1 MTHHFKLH
9 TLTAFSLACAVL
21 AGCGGGDA
29 EAPPPPAAASPPLDV
44 VPGPDTTPPTLTQ
57 IANDVSAPT
66 ATGPVTFTFLFSE
79 DVGTSFGADDIV
91 VIGGTK
97 GAFARTTSGAQ
108 ATLVVVPIANS
119 TGTIDVSVAAG
130 RFSDLAGNANTVGAS
145 AQKAYSSVVKTQMA
159 LPVNFDSATVDY
171 GFIGFGGAEASSL
184 AADPANAAN
193 SAAKVV
199 RAAGAETY
207 AGTTITAAAGLG
219 FTPKIPFNANDTRMS
234 VRVWSPD
241 AGIPVRLKVE
251 DHADANKSV
260 EAETTTTT
268 ANAWQT
274 LTFNFATQVAGT
286 APLNLAF
293 NYDKATI
300 FFDFGRAKASAVQ
313 KTYYFDDVAFVP
325 GAGGAGG
332 GGGGAVSG
340 LPVTFDDAAVTYKL
354 TGFGGAED
362 ATVVSGVTGAN
373 GKVAKIIKSATA
385 ELWAGTTVS
394 TGANDSIATIPFT
407 ASAKTMT
414 LRVYTPAAGIP
425 VRLKVEDAAD
435 VTHTVETEAVT
446 TVAGGWET
454 LTFNFATPAAGT
466 AALNLAFTYNK
477 ASVFFNFGKTGGAGG
492 AGTYYFDDLSFVPA
506 AGGGGGGGGAV
517 SGLPVT
523 FDDAAVTY
531 TLTGFGGAE
540 DATVV
545 SGVAGANGK
554 VAKIIKSAGAEL
566 WAGTTV
572 STGANAS
579 IATIPFTASAKTM
592 TLRVYTPAAG
602 IPVRLKVEDAADGT
616 HTVETEAI
624 TTVAGG
630 WETLTFNFATQAP
643 GTAALNLSFTY
654 NKASVF
660 FNFGKAGGAGGAGT
674 YYFDELNF
682 VAGAAGGGGGS
693 SGSALLVTFDDAAVT
708 YTLTG
713 FGGAEDATVV
723 SGVAGANG
731 KVAKII
737 KSATAELWAGTTV
750 STGANESIATIAFTA
765 SAKTMSLRVYTPAA
779 GIPVRLKVETAGDPT
794 RSVET
799 EAVTTVAGGWET
811 LTFNFATQAPGTAA
825 LNLAFTYNKASVFFN
840 FGKPGAAG
848 GAGTYYFDELKLN

>member
-454 LTFNFATPAAGT
+454 LTFNFATPAPGT

-477 ASVFFNFGKTGGAGG
+477 ASVFFNFGKTGAAGG

-531 TLTGFGGAE
+531 KLTGFGG
-540 DATVV
+540 
-545 SGVAGANGK
+545 
-554 VAKIIKSAGAEL
+554 
-566 WAGTTV
+566 
-572 STGANAS
+572 
-579 IATIPFTASAKTM
+579 
-592 TLRVYTPAAG
+592 
-602 IPVRLKVEDAADGT
+602 
-616 HTVETEAI
+616 
-624 TTVAGG
+624 
-630 WETLTFNFATQAP
+630 
-643 GTAALNLSFTY
+643 
-654 NKASVF
+654 
-660 FNFGKAGGAGGAGT
+660 
-674 YYFDELNF
+674 
-682 VAGAAGGGGGS
+682 
-693 SGSALLVTFDDAAVT
+693 
-708 YTLTG
+708 
-713 FGGAEDATVV
+713 
-723 SGVAGANG
+723 
-731 KVAKII
+731 
-737 KSATAELWAGTTV
+737 
-750 STGANESIATIAFTA
+750 
-765 SAKTMSLRVYTPAA
+765 
-779 GIPVRLKVETAGDPT
+779 
-794 RSVET
+794 
-799 EAVTTVAGGWET
+799 
-811 LTFNFATQAPGTAA
+811 
-825 LNLAFTYNKASVFFN
+825 
-840 FGKPGAAG
+840 
-848 GAGTYYFDELKLN
+848 